1 MASQLVEELKEK
13 YGVEIHYHKVSEE
26 SYVALEVMN
35 FPDGYHNEIVES
47 AIKQLDI
54 MLCYFSKVLVL
65 RLDLR
70 LKSYSQNNKVMSQ
83 FGNYMQQKIKKIY
96 GKVAFIWVREQ
107 VKAEHQHYHIA
118 YFLNG
123 HKIAHPSKLIELLKV
138 MWKKVAY
145 GGSIYVPTNCFYH
158 LYTNQGNC
166 YETFK
171 ETVYRLSYL
180 AKCYSKRRVSQ
191 SVKNYSSSRLEYM
204 EGS

>member
-1 MASQLVEELKEK
+1 MASQLVENLKEK
-13 YGVEIHYHKVSEE
+13 YGVEIYYHKASEE
-26 SYVALEVMN
+26 SYVAFEIMN
-35 FPDGYHNEIVES
+35 FEDGYYNEIVES
-47 AIKQLDI
+47 TIKQLDT

-70 LKSYSQNNKVMSQ
+70 LKSYSANNKVMSQ
-83 FGNYMQQKIKKIY
+83 FSSCMLQKIKKIY
-96 GKVAFIWVREQ
+96 GKVAYIWVRE
-107 VKAEHQHYHIA
+107 KAKASQQHYHIA

-123 HKIAHPSKLIELLKV
+123 HKIAYPSKLIDLLKV
-138 MWKKVAY
+138 IWERVSG
-145 GGSIYVPTNCFYH
+145 GGSLSAIKNCFYQ
-158 LYTNQGNC
+158 LSTNQEDF

-171 ETVYRLSYL
+171 EVLYRLSYL

>member
-1 MASQLVEELKEK
+1 MASQLVENLKEK
-13 YGVEIHYHKVSEE
+13 YGVEVYYHKASEE
-26 SYVALEVMN
+26 SYVAFEIMN
-35 FPDGYHNEIVES
+35 FEDGYYNEIVES
-47 AIKQLDI
+47 TIKQLDT

-70 LKSYSQNNKVMSQ
+70 LKSYSANNKEMSQ

-107 VKAEHQHYHIA
+107 VKADSQHYHIA

-123 HKIAHPSKLIELLKV
+123 HKIAHPSKLIELLEVK
-138 MWKKVAY
+138 WKKVTC

-171 ETVYRLSYL
+171 EAVYRLSYL

-191 SVKNYSSSRLEYM
+191 SVKNYSSSRLEYS
-204 EGS
+204 EAS